1 MSLNSLVVATATKT
15 RITPEQFVAAWQRAS
30 TALEAAKALSADA
43 GRPVAVADV
52 AAIARKLR
60 REGVLLKPMSPVSAP
75 LPVVEPLT
83 LAEVRRLNRTIDVLN
98 LDA

>member
-1 MSLNSLVVATATKT
+1 MSVNIVVASTTKT
-15 RITPEQFVAAWQRAS
+15 RITPEQFVTAWQRAS
-30 TALEAAKALSADA
+30 TALEAARTLSREI
-43 GRPVAVADV
+43 GRQVLVADV
-52 AAIARKLR
+52 ATIARKMR

-83 LAEVRRLNRTIDVLN
+83 LAEVRRLNRTIDVLA